1 MRARDFHL
9 KLSDSYLAHLALATF
24 KCALATCARNLS
36 DSHLAFLALAICK
49 CALAYLA
56 LGLQAL
62 ATFIARSRHTVNQF
76 VASRLGLFGLTGG
89 PGRGVTGNKRQRTCL
104 LQAQPMEHGKE
115 AIDSSDRSQGSEFEV
130 RQRSVAT
137 DLFEFKEEM
146 LYMKREMMKMYSEIV
161 TIGGKRE
168 CLESE
173 IGSLKKLIFICLMT
187 IMMLFT
193 LLVMLLFKGNRGL

>member
-1 MRARDFHL
+1 MSSSSAADGAWEGR
-9 KLSDSYLAHLALATF
+9 YV
-24 KCALATCARNLS
+24 NMY
-36 DSHLAFLALAICK
+36 CK
-49 CALAYLA
+49 CGKKAGIRISETQKNKNRLYYYYIENACGSF
-56 LGLQAL
+56 LGWC
-62 ATFIARSRHTVNQF
+62 
-76 VASRLGLFGLTGG
+76 
-89 PGRGVTGNKRQRTCL
+89 K
-104 LQAQPMEHGKE
+104 

-130 RQRSVAT
+130 RQKSVAT

-146 LYMKREMMKMYSEIV
+146 LYMKREMMKMYNEIV

-173 IGSLKKLIFICLMT
+173 IGSLKKLIFICLIA